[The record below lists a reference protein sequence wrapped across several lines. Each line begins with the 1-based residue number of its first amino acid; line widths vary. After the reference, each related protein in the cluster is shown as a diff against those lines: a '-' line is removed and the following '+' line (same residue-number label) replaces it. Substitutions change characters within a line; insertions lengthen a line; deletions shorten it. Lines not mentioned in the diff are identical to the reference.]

1 MELTADAVPLRRLEG
16 RAVLVTG
23 AAMGIGA
30 AVCRRLLEE
39 GARVAALDRDQSAL
53 EEMANHV
60 RSNDDSIVL
69 LNADVTSEPDV
80 AAAVGTATGRFG
92 DLRGVVHC
100 AAIMPSEDQV
110 PIHRADLDAFMRVIN
125 VNLAGTFLV
134 VKHAISSL
142 ARQGGSLVTFSSI
155 AALRNGG
162 GIGYAASKGGVISLT
177 RTVAANWGR
186 KGVRANAVCPG
197 GVETP
202 MTEEM
207 FARPEVLEV
216 LNRSSSLGRIAQP
229 EELAATVA
237 FLISDDSSYLT
248 GATLVVDG
256 GGSVV

>member
-1 MELTADAVPLRRLEG
+1 MGSETNAVGLRRLDG

-23 AAMGIGA
+23 AASGIGA
-30 AVCRRLLEE
+30 AVCRRLLDE
-39 GARVAALDRDQSAL
+39 GALVAALDRDRPAL
-53 EEMANHV
+53 DAMADDAGQT
-60 RSNDDSIVL
+60 DDSLAL
-69 LNADVTSEPDV
+69 LEADATSEPDV
-80 AAAVGTATGRFG
+80 VAAVEASIARFG

-100 AAIMPSEDQV
+100 AAIMPPEDLV
-110 PIHRADLDAFMRVIN
+110 PIHRADLDTFNRVIS
-125 VNLAGTFLV
+125 VNLTGTFLV
-134 VKHAISSL
+134 VKHTIASL

-162 GIGYAASKGGVISLT
+162 GIGYAASKGGVLSLT
-177 RTVAANWGR
+177 RTVAATWGR

-207 FARPEVLEV
+207 FSRPGVLEV
-216 LNRSSSLGRIAQP
+216 LTQGAPLGRVAQP
-229 EELAATVA
+229 EEIAATVA
-237 FLISDDSSYLT
+237 FLVSDDSSYLT

>member
-1 MELTADAVPLRRLEG
+1 MEPAADAVPLRRLEG

-23 AAMGIGA
+23 AARGIGA
-30 AVCRRLLEE
+30 AVCRRLLDE
-39 GARVAALDRDQSAL
+39 GARVAALDRDQPAL

-60 RSNDDSIVL
+60 GGSEDSIAL
-69 LNADVTSEPDV
+69 LTADATSEPDV
-80 AAAVGTATGRFG
+80 AAAVGAAVGRFG

-100 AAIMPSEDQV
+100 AAVMPSEDLV
-110 PIHRADLDAFMRVIN
+110 PIHRADLDTFNRVIS

-134 VKHAISSL
+134 VKHTITSL

-177 RTVAANWGR
+177 RSVAANWGR

-207 FARPEVLEV
+207 FARPEVMEMLT
-216 LNRSSSLGRIAQP
+216 RTSPLGRIAQP

-237 FLISDDSSYLT
+237 FLVSDDSSYLT
-248 GATLVVDG
+248 GATLIVDG

>member
-1 MELTADAVPLRRLEG
+1 MGLTADAVPLRRLEG

-30 AVCRRLLEE
+30 AVCRRLLDE

-53 EEMANHV
+53 EEMANDV
-60 RSNDDSIVL
+60 GGKDDSIVL

-80 AAAVGTATGRFG
+80 AAAVGAATGKFG

-110 PIHRADLDAFMRVIN
+110 PIHRADLDAFMRVIS

-134 VKHAISSL
+134 VKHTISSL

-186 KGVRANAVCPG
+186 KGVRANALCPG

-202 MTEEM
+202 MTEKM
-207 FARPEVLEV
+207 FARPEVLEM
-216 LNRSSSLGRIAQP
+216 LTRTSPLGRVAQP